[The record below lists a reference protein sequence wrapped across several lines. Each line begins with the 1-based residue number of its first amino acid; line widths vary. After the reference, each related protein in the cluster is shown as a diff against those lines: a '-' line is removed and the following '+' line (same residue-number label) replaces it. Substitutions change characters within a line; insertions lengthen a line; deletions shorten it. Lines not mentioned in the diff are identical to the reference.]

1 MASKRSRQAFEADLR
16 KQSSPFVLY
25 GTPLPP
31 LDDNVR
37 DDGSFVPIWKQEVTD
52 ERGRKRLHGAFTG
65 GFSAGY
71 FNTVGSKEGWTP
83 SSFVSSRQNRAKAV
97 QNLPQQK
104 PEDFMDEEDFREA
117 EESRTL
123 NTSSEFAGFGT
134 EHDVMR
140 KTATIDIFRPLDE
153 TIGSK
158 LLKRMGWREG
168 QGIGPRIRRAA
179 KFGDREE
186 EDVVDDDVPAQ
197 THLFAPDDVQ
207 LVSYTR
213 KTDHKGL
220 GYEGELQG
228 QDQPASRNT
237 TTHNTTLR
245 STGENSD
252 EEATAPLFGP
262 RMKPARTSNRT
273 GFGVGVLNDDHSDD
287 EDPYSMG
294 PKISYHKVIAG
305 EKMPKTKSK
314 GSGSAANPL
323 VKTKPTFVS
332 RKLAA
337 LKGAL
342 RKCHDGRLPLDGF
355 VLADELDALGSMTIQ
370 DEKYKPPEVP
380 EDWKSSIPPET
391 GAEIASTFFS
401 TAEAAKAS
409 NLTAKSRASLLGES
423 QLPGKSVFDFL
434 TPSARDRLAAA
445 SGRQNLPAAGSESAP
460 NGYEPSGSETKNLQT
475 MVPQIDRDVALQAL
489 NRAVGG
495 WMPYAE
501 DENKRLRYR
510 TYLEIQAGQRA
521 VDEVPPRAEN
531 MRQED
536 WILEMQ
542 EFARAAEVFKPIS
555 GLMATRFT
563 SSSSSPKGQDGKSG
577 DSATES
583 LLTQARTKPED
594 PAESAAKL
602 GMFGPMTRS
611 VTNFYP
617 TRLLCKRFGVPMPTP
632 EGAKEDRNGGGTA
645 AGSTEPSFT
654 APQFR
659 SYVSAGFQHDEGSE
673 VGKSKFE
680 NRTGQ
685 PPIPAVAET
694 RPAPLDPERNEALE
708 QQRPGQAVFKAIFG
722 SDDEDN

>member
-1 MASKRSRQAFEADLR
+1 MASKRSRQAFEADLQ

-31 LDDNVR
+31 LDENTR
-37 DDGSFVPIWKQEVTD
+37 DDGSFVPVWKQEVTD

-83 SSFVSSRQNRAKAV
+83 SSFVSSRQNRAKAA
-97 QNLPQQK
+97 QNRQTQR

-134 EHDVMR
+134 EHDTLR
-140 KTATIDIFRPLDE
+140 KTAAIDIFRPLNE

-168 QGIGPRIRRAA
+168 QGIGPRVRRAA
-179 KFGDREE
+179 KVGEE
-186 EDVVDDDVPAQ
+186 EPEDEEEHAQ

-207 LVSYTR
+207 VVSYTR

-220 GYEGELQG
+220 GYIGDLQG
-228 QDQPASRNT
+228 HKESSGRSIST
-237 TTHNTTLR
+237 TNPG
-245 STGENSD
+245 SGSAGEASD
-252 EEATAPLFGP
+252 EEGTAPLFAPGK
-262 RMKPARTSNRT
+262 KPAQARRRT
-273 GFGVGVLNDDHSDD
+273 GLGVGVLNDDDSD

-305 EKMPKTKSK
+305 EKMPKSKTKR
-314 GSGSAANPL
+314 SGSAANPL
-323 VKTKPTFVS
+323 VKAKPTFIS
-332 RKLAA
+332 KKLAT
-337 LKGAL
+337 LKGIM

-355 VLADELDALGSMTIQ
+355 VLTDELDSLGSMTIQ

-380 EDWKSSIPPET
+380 EDWKSSISPAAEA
-391 GAEIASTFFS
+391 GAASTTVS
-401 TAEAAKAS
+401 TAEAAKSS
-409 NLTAKSRASLLGES
+409 NLTAKARASLLGES
-423 QLPGKSVFDFL
+423 QLPGKSIFDFL
-434 TPSARDRLAAA
+434 TPAARDRVAAA
-445 SGRQNLPAAGSESAP
+445 SGRQNLPAAGSEQPTNTNKS
-460 NGYEPSGSETKNLQT
+460 SESQT
-475 MVPQIDRDVALQAL
+475 NDPQLMIPQLDREVALQAL

-501 DENKRLRYR
+501 DENKRSRYR
-510 TYLEIQAGQRA
+510 TFLEIHAGHRTA
-521 VDEVPPRAEN
+521 EEVPPRANN
-531 MRQED
+531 MKREE

-555 GLMATRFT
+555 GLMAARFT
-563 SSSSSPKGQDGKSG
+563 SSSSSAQGQDGKSA
-577 DSATES
+577 DTATDS
-583 LLTQARTKPED
+583 LLSKPQARPED

-611 VTNFYP
+611 VINFYP
-617 TRLLCKRFGVPMPTP
+617 TRLLCKRFNVQMPAHSGSG
-632 EGAKEDRNGGGTA
+632 EGSGGSATA
-645 AGSTEPSFT
+645 ASSGEAGFAASQFKSFGSATSYHDHGPEVGRNPVGIRTSEPSI
-654 APQFR
+654 A
-659 SYVSAGFQHDEGSE
+659 
-673 VGKSKFE
+673 
-680 NRTGQ
+680 
-685 PPIPAVAET
+685 AVVES
-694 RPAPLDPERNEALE
+694 RPAALDPERNEALE

-722 SDDEDN
+722 SDDEED